1 MNTFYLIAGI
11 WLTGAGFV
19 WAFVAC
25 AAEGDDQ

>member
-11 WLTGAGFV
+11 WMTGGGFV

-25 AAEGDDQ
+25 ACEGDE